1 MRRSRWAARAAF
13 VATTV
18 SLSVLPAVTS
28 VPPAGA
34 NHLLLTALQVTPE
47 VSSVQ
52 VGTSV
57 NLTAHLRNTLLA
69 GELGAT
75 SATKINFHFEG
86 GPLGGTPDQSCTI
99 AQLST
104 TCVLPVSANASGT
117 TLVRTS
123 IDGGTVDAAEGRL
136 ASTAP
141 ESTTAAD
148 CLSESDGEV
157 AAATCRSNDT
167 LAPGTIAEPDD
178 TDVVKVTWRDR
189 GLDVSPDNQAKALGE
204 TASLTATAY
213 NLDGT
218 PAANVVVKFE
228 FFDSSVSDPAGGSTP
243 ASPDRMCTTGAN
255 GTCTLPV
262 VQTADGTDLL
272 CAWTTTTPPAMQ
284 GKAGDTGSCASEV
297 LVDLSGNDGTPSPID
312 DAIDVVRILWG
323 TANLATTTTTLP
335 GGTTPVPGSGYWMVA
350 SDGGIFAFGDAVFQ
364 GSTGAI
370 KLNQPIVG
378 MAATPT
384 RKGYLLVASDGGIFA
399 FGDAVFRGSTGA
411 IKLNQ
416 PIVGMAA
423 TPNGGGY
430 FLVAKDGGIFAF
442 GNAVFRGSTG
452 AIKLAQPIVGMDV
465 TPSGNGYFL
474 VAADGGVFA
483 FGDAVF
489 RGSTGGI
496 KLAKPIVGMTTT
508 PSGNGYYLVAAD
520 GGIFAFGDA
529 VFRGSTGAIKLNQP
543 IVGMSRSASGA
554 GYRLVAADGGIFAF
568 GDALFKGSTGA
579 IKLNK
584 PMVGMSGF

>member
-1 MRRSRWAARAAF
+1 MTRFRWATRAVCAAAL
-13 VATTV
+13 VAAG
-18 SLSVLPAVTS
+18 VLPAVTA
-28 VPPAGA
+28 PPAGA
-34 NHLLLTALQVTPE
+34 SHVLLASLQVTPE
-47 VSSVQ
+47 ISSVQ
-52 VGTSV
+52 VGTAV
-57 NLTAHLRNTLLA
+57 TLTAHLRSVLTASDLPA
-69 GELGAT
+69 PS
-75 SATKINFHFEG
+75 SAQINFHFEG
-86 GPLGGTPDQSCTI
+86 GPLAGTPDQSCSI
-99 AQLST
+99 AALAST
-104 TCVLPVSANASGT
+104 CALPPLTAGASGT
-117 TLVRTS
+117 TLVRSWINGSTA
-123 IDGGTVDAAEGRL
+123 DATEGRL
-136 ASTAP
+136 ANTSA
-141 ESTTAAD
+141 ESSAASD
-148 CLSESDGEV
+148 CLPAASGESDTV
-157 AAATCRSNDT
+157 ACRTGDALIPGAT
-167 LAPGTIAEPDD
+167 AEPDD
-178 TDVVKVTWRDR
+178 TDVVRITWRDR
-189 GLDVSPDNQAKALGE
+189 GVDVAPDNQARALGE
-204 TASLTATAY
+204 TATLTATAY
-213 NLDGT
+213 NVNAT
-218 PAANVVVKFE
+218 PAANVAVKFE
-228 FFDSSVSDPAGGSTP
+228 FFDGSVSDPGGGNTP
-243 ASPDRMCTTGAN
+243 ATPDRTCTTSAA
-255 GTCTLPV
+255 GTCAITV
-262 VQTADGTDLL
+262 TQVADGIDLL
-272 CAWTTTTPPAMQ
+272 CAWTSSAAPAMA
-284 GKAGDTGSCASEV
+284 GKVTDTGTCGGEV
-297 LVDLSGNDGTPSPID
+297 LFDVTVNDGVPAPID

-323 TANLATTTTTLP
+323 NANPVITP
-335 GGTTPVPGSGYWMVA
+335 PGTTPPPAVAGSGYWLVA
-350 SDGGIFAFGDAVFQ
+350 SDGGIFAFGDALFQ

-384 RKGYLLVASDGGIFA
+384 RKGYFLVASDGGIFA

-489 RGSTGGI
+489 RGSTGAI
-496 KLAKPIVGMTTT
+496 KLAKPIVGITAT
-508 PSGNGYYLVAAD
+508 PTGNGYHLVASD

-543 IVGMSRSASGA
+543 IVGMSRSVTGG
-554 GYRLVAADGGIFAF
+554 GYRLVASDGGIFAF

-584 PMVGMSGF
+584 PMVGMAGF